1 MRFHQFLTLLAAFS
15 LLLFA
20 SCKDESTFEDPII
33 DETQQYFPLQIGK
46 QITYRVDS
54 IIYDPIN
61 ETEIQVDTSFVYVRE
76 IVTDTFTNEVGDL
89 IYTIERSKSFDAAFN
104 WQITDVWAASK
115 SQTRA
120 ERYEENLRF
129 VKMVF
134 PVRNGDIWDGNT
146 FIDETTLYPVAG
158 ESMEI
163 FKSWFYEV
171 MSTDEPETIGGFT
184 FDEVTT
190 IQQANEE
197 NLIERR
203 YSLEKYAKG
212 VGLVYREMEIYDT
225 QNINESIPWE
235 EKADKGFKLT
245 LVVVDYN

>member
-1 MRFHQFLTLLAAFS
+1 MRFHHFLTLLVVFS
-15 LLLFA
+15 LLFVV
-20 SCKDESTFEDPII
+20 SCKDESTFEDPVI
-33 DETQQYFPLQIGK
+33 DQTQEYFPLEIGK

-61 ETEIQVDTSFVYVRE
+61 ETQVEVDTSIVYVRE

-89 IYTIERSKSFDAAFN
+89 IYTIERYKSFDSNFN
-104 WQITDVWAASK
+104 WEISDVWAASK

-134 PVRNGDIWDGNT
+134 PVKAGDIWDGNT
-146 FIDETTLYPVAG
+146 FIDETNLYPVAG
-158 ESMEI
+158 ENMEI

-171 MSTDEPETIGGFT
+171 MTTDEPETIGGFS

-225 QNINESIPWE
+225 QDINESIPWE